1 MTENESRRGPATA
14 GGRQP
19 HQSSEQYGPAGAGS
33 SPFAAGQGHPQGVG
47 GGPVGQAGV
56 RGGQETAASAQ
67 QAGPSNAQPSSGA
80 QATGPGAA
88 RVPQTGAVAQPGPN
102 TAPLPNPHAAQAQ
115 TGIPRRQPNTPRHEP
130 GAPHNPPGTPHQET
144 GTPHYRPSTPQHETG
159 APQHQ
164 PSTPRNETSAPQQ
177 PGAAPN
183 EANTPQQQPSTPQ
196 QLPGTA
202 HHQPGN
208 PHYGPMPQPVQPP
221 AALAGPRKR
230 PGRLAALVGATAL
243 AAALLGG
250 GAGAAIV
257 GLTSGSSA
265 SPGTASS
272 AATGQTISNTTA
284 SGDVSS
290 VAAKVVPS
298 VVQVNVTTGR
308 GTAIG
313 SGVILTADGRI
324 LTNAHVVQGAQTVT
338 VTMSDGKKY
347 QAGVVGSDTKSDIAV
362 LQAQG
367 ASGLTAATLGDS
379 SKLAVGQ
386 QVIAIGSPGGLQ
398 NTVTTGIVSALNR
411 PLSDVGGGDGGQ
423 QNSPFGRQ
431 TSNVTSGPSY
441 TAIQTD
447 ASINQGNS
455 GGALVDGQGQVIG
468 INSAL
473 YSPDSSAGSVG
484 IGFAIPINDA
494 KKIVDQIVNG

>member
-1 MTENESRRGPATA
+1 
-14 GGRQP
+14 
-19 HQSSEQYGPAGAGS
+19 
-33 SPFAAGQGHPQGVG
+33 
-47 GGPVGQAGV
+47 
-56 RGGQETAASAQ
+56 
-67 QAGPSNAQPSSGA
+67 
-80 QATGPGAA
+80 
-88 RVPQTGAVAQPGPN
+88 
-102 TAPLPNPHAAQAQ
+102 
-115 TGIPRRQPNTPRHEP
+115 
-130 GAPHNPPGTPHQET
+130 
-144 GTPHYRPSTPQHETG
+144 
-159 APQHQ
+159 
-164 PSTPRNETSAPQQ
+164 
-177 PGAAPN
+177 
-183 EANTPQQQPSTPQ
+183 
-196 QLPGTA
+196 
-202 HHQPGN
+202 
-208 PHYGPMPQPVQPP
+208 MPQPAEPP
-221 AALAGPRKR
+221 AVLAGPRKR
-230 PGRLAALVGATAL
+230 SGRLAALVGATAL

-257 GLTSGSSA
+257 GLSGGSGTSSTTA
-265 SPGTASS
+265 ASS
-272 AATGQTISNTTA
+272 ATAQTVGNTTA
-284 SGDVSS
+284 SGDVST

-313 SGVILTADGRI
+313 SGVILTSDGRI

-338 VTMSDGKKY
+338 VTTSDGKKY
-347 QAGVVGSDTKSDIAV
+347 QAKVVGSDTKSDIAV

-367 ASGLTAATLGDS
+367 ANGLTAATLGDS

-411 PLSDVGGGDGGQ
+411 PLSDVGGGDE

-431 TSNVTSGPSY
+431 ASNVTSDPSY

-455 GGALVDGQGQVIG
+455 GGALVDSKGQVIG

-473 YSPDSSAGSVG
+473 YSPNSSAGSVG

>member
-1 MTENESRRGPATA
+1 M
-14 GGRQP
+14 
-19 HQSSEQYGPAGAGS
+19 PAG
-33 SPFAAGQGHPQGVG
+33 
-47 GGPVGQAGV
+47 
-56 RGGQETAASAQ
+56 
-67 QAGPSNAQPSSGA
+67 
-80 QATGPGAA
+80 
-88 RVPQTGAVAQPGPN
+88 GPN
-102 TAPLPNPHAAQAQ
+102 TAPLPNQH
-115 TGIPRRQPNTPRHEP
+115 T
-130 GAPHNPPGTPHQET
+130 AP
-144 GTPHYRPSTPQHETG
+144 
-159 APQHQ
+159 
-164 PSTPRNETSAPQQ
+164 
-177 PGAAPN
+177 
-183 EANTPQQQPSTPQ
+183 
-196 QLPGTA
+196 
-202 HHQPGN
+202 HQPGT
-208 PHYGPMPQPVQPP
+208 PHYGPMPQPPQPP

-230 PGRLAALVGATAL
+230 TGRLTALVGATAL

-257 GLTSGSSA
+257 GLTGGSSA
-265 SPGTASS
+265 SSSTASS
-272 AATGQTISNTTA
+272 SATGQTISNTTA
-284 SGDVSS
+284 SGDVST

-338 VTMSDGKKY
+338 ITTSDGKKY
-347 QAGVVGSDTKSDIAV
+347 QAKVIGSDTKSDIAV

-379 SKLAVGQ
+379 SKLSVGQ

-423 QNSPFGRQ
+423 QDSPFGRQ

-473 YSPDSSAGSVG
+473 YSPSASAGSVG